1 MVVTVN
7 LDSFWVGFVAAWLSL
22 FVIGIA
28 VNLFGRKKNRRK

>member
-7 LDSFWVGFVAAWLSL
+7 LDSFWVGFVAAWISL

-28 VNLFGRKKNRRK
+28 VNLFGRKKKTKR